1 MLNFDTG
8 AASTHWECYLHYP
21 ACVFF
26 KESKPLDLDRFLI
39 KTDIYLKEN
48 ESLLT
53 VWNWWMI
60 LSFLLFSAFFGFI
73 TFYQESQ
80 ENSFSNYDNT
90 NYSSGI
96 QVGGNDI
103 VPLLR
108 HHKLVPEPADNHYKV
123 SQGIMVEFPNLS
135 INCQYYHLCFV
146 ESSNTLHYEIRI
158 FEQVV

>member
-1 MLNFDTG
+1 MFNFDTG
-8 AASTHWECYLHYP
+8 PASTHWECYLHYP

-26 KESKPLDLDRFLI
+26 KESKPLDLDRFFI

-73 TFYQESQ
+73 TFYQESHK
-80 ENSFSNYDNT
+80 NSFSNNDNT

-123 SQGIMVEFPNLS
+123 SQGIMVELRTS
-135 INCQYYHLCFV
+135 IYDMFRREIVKQSHTKISF
-146 ESSNTLHYEIRI
+146 NT
-158 FEQVV
+158 

>member
-8 AASTHWECYLHYP
+8 PASTHWECYLHYP

-26 KESKPLDLDRFLI
+26 KESKPLDLDRFFI

-73 TFYQESQ
+73 TFYQESHK
-80 ENSFSNYDNT
+80 NSFSN
-90 NYSSGI
+90 
-96 QVGGNDI
+96 NDI
-103 VPLLR
+103 QITLQGF
-108 HHKLVPEPADNHYKV
+108 KLEAM
-123 SQGIMVEFPNLS
+123 IL
-135 INCQYYHLCFV
+135 CLCFATTNLYL
-146 ESSNTLHYEIRI
+146 SLLTTIIR
-158 FEQVV
+158 